1 MSAGE
6 VNPREQRVL
15 VLASDDADA
24 SFVRAVLSAA
34 GLAGD
39 FCADGDALCAAVDEG
54 AGALVVA
61 DGALTP
67 AKAACLQETLGRQ
80 PPWSDLPLVLLAR
93 DASHSSAAQPP
104 GAKVDGLAR
113 GAEAECGGV
122 SPQSPLLNV
131 TLVERPLHAPAL
143 LCAVRAALRARR
155 RQYEVRDLLA
165 DAQRAVRQ
173 RDEFLAMLGHELRN
187 PLGVI
192 SSAVQILNRI
202 GSPAREASETR
213 DMIEWQSSHLTR
225 IVDDLLDVARV
236 SSGRIGLQRETV
248 DVNELA
254 RQCFQH
260 CAALIAGR
268 RHEVTFAPAPQ
279 PVVVDA
285 DPVRLEQIINNL
297 LTNAI
302 KYTPAGGRI
311 LLGVTQEPR

>member
-1 MSAGE
+1 MSAAE

-24 SFVRAVLSAA
+24 SFVRAVLSSA

-93 DASHSSAAQPP
+93 DASHASAAQAP
-104 GAKVDGLAR
+104 GAEVDGLAR
-113 GAEAECGGV
+113 GAEAECGGGV

-143 LCAVRAALRARR
+143 TCALRAALRARR

-213 DMIEWQSSHLTR
+213 DMIERQSSHLTR

-248 DVNELA
+248 DVN
-254 RQCFQH
+254 
-260 CAALIAGR
+260 
-268 RHEVTFAPAPQ
+268 
-279 PVVVDA
+279 
-285 DPVRLEQIINNL
+285 
-297 LTNAI
+297 
-302 KYTPAGGRI
+302 
-311 LLGVTQEPR
+311 